1 MTNRYPQLPHVSCFG
16 VFDIAAAAQGE
27 DDFLY
32 AVCIHR
38 GHVFRINADNTISA
52 ADDDERQHVERFFSA
67 EIAESYYIR

>member
-38 GHVFRINADNTISA
+38 GHVFRINADNTISKA
-52 ADDDERQHVERFFSA
+52 DSEDRAYIERYHADDVRDSLTA
-67 EIAESYYIR
+67 